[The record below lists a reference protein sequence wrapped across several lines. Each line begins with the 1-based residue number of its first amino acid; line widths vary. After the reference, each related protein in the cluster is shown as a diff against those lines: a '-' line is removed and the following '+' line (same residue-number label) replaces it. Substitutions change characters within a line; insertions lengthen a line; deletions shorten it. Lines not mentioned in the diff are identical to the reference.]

1 MAENYRYCKKCLMR
15 EMYDQEA
22 FWATLKSHIDNIP
35 EERKSSDE
43 LYEERLQICK
53 ECDLLIDGMCRRCGC
68 YVELRAASRKNYC
81 PDKKW

>member
-15 EMYDQEA
+15 EMHDQET
-22 FWATLKSHIDNIP
+22 FFATLKSHIDNIP
-35 EERKSSDE
+35 QERKAPDE
-43 LYEERLQICK
+43 LYEQRLQICK
-53 ECDLLIDGMCRRCGC
+53 ECELRLEGMGRRCGC

>member
-15 EMYDQEA
+15 EMHDQET
-22 FWATLKSHIDNIP
+22 FFATLKSHIDNIP
-35 EERKSSDE
+35 QERKAPDE
-43 LYEERLQICK
+43 LYEQRLQICK
-53 ECDLLIDGMCRRCGC
+53 ECELLLEGMCRRCGC